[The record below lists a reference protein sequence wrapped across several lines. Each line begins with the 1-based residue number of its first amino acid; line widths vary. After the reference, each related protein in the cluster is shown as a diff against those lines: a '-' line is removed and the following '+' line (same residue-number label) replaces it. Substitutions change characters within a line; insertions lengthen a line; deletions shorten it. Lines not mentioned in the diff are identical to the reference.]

1 MRPIEPGQAD
11 GRAAGAA
18 RGQAGLSLVE
28 LLVSMTILV
37 MATIIALTLYEGAR
51 NAFHV
56 GENVSEQQQAVRI
69 AYDLVTGDIRHAGF
83 NANPDGNEARPDE
96 PIEAAFER
104 AIVVRAD
111 FDNEDPVESHTPEDT
126 LGGPG
131 SAFLVFGIPQARS
144 DVAQER
150 WEENDELM
158 QGVVQALLEFR
169 EDCGRFPSDEEGL
182 EALLYDYGYY
192 GWRGPY
198 LEDPQFNEWD
208 EIVDIYGTALEYRYK
223 GLQSPV
229 LVTAGG
235 DGEFEGDI
243 GRLILD
249 EGERGDDVVFW
260 VR

>member
-1 MRPIEPGQAD
+1 MANRCLNHPERDAVGICVKCRKFICIECTTRIEGVNYCAD
-11 GRAAGAA
+11 CLPRAQRREGKHTRSWEKPAA
-18 RGQAGLSLVE
+18 VFLTLTS
-28 LLVSMTILV
+28 LLVCSLCV
-37 MATIIALTLYEGAR
+37 
-51 NAFHV
+51 
-56 GENVSEQQQAVRI
+56 
-69 AYDLVTGDIRHAGF
+69 
-83 NANPDGNEARPDE
+83 
-96 PIEAAFER
+96 
-104 AIVVRAD
+104 
-111 FDNEDPVESHTPEDT
+111 
-126 LGGPG
+126 

-158 QGVVQALLEFR
+158 EGVVQALLEFR

-229 LVTAGG
+229 LVSAGG

-243 GRLILD
+243 GRLIFD